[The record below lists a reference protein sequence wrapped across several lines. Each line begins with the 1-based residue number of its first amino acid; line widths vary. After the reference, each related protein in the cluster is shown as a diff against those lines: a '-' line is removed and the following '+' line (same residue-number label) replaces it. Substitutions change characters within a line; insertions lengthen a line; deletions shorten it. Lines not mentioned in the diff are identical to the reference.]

1 MKLRYSP
8 TSPYVRKVVVTALE
22 LGIDGR
28 IERIATNTAD
38 PANGLAADNPLAK
51 VPALLTD
58 DIGPLYDSPV
68 ICEYLDSL
76 QGAPKLHPAAG
87 PARWVALRRQ
97 ALADGMTDAAILRRL
112 EEMRPQGEQSPS
124 WIVKQQAKVEAV
136 LDALEREAASFAKD
150 PGIDQIA
157 VGCALGY
164 LDFRYAADRWR
175 DRRPALARW
184 FDAFARRPSMATT
197 APKG

>member
-1 MKLRYSP
+1 MKLRYSL
-8 TSPYVRKVVVTALE
+8 TSPYVRKVVVCALE

-112 EEMRPQGEQSPS
+112 EEMRPPGEQSPT
-124 WIVKQQAKVEAV
+124 WIVKQQAKVEAG
-136 LDALEREAASFAKD
+136 LDALEREAAGFAKD
-150 PGIDQIA
+150 PSIDQIA

-164 LDFRYAADRWR
+164 LDFRFASLGWR
-175 DRRPALARW
+175 DTRPHATAW
-184 FDAFARRPSMATT
+184 FERFGARPSMVATRPT
-197 APKG
+197 